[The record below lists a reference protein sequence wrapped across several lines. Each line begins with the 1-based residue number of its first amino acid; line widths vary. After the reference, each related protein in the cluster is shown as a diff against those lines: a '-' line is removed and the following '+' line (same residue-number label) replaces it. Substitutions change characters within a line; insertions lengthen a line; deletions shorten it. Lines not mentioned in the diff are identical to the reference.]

1 MKKSDREAVALVED
15 TEALASQSVE
25 TLGEGVKISEEV
37 VKVIAGIAASE
48 VEGVAGMSG
57 GLVGGIAEMLGRKN
71 LSRGIKVQLGDRQAA
86 LDVFLIVRYGVNIP
100 AVAQRVQ
107 ESVKE
112 AVETMTGLKVTQVNI
127 HVQGVSFGPEEGER
141 EARAH

>member
-1 MKKSDREAVALVED
+1 MSQE
-15 TEALASQSVE
+15 TETVQPQGVE

-37 VKVIAGIAASE
+37 VRIIAGIAASE

-57 GLVGGIAEMLGRKN
+57 GLVGGIAEALGRKN
-71 LSRGIKVQLGDRQAA
+71 LSRGIKVQISDRQAT
-86 LDVFLIVRYGVNIP
+86 LDVFVIVHYGVNIP

-107 ESVKE
+107 ENVKQ
-112 AVETMTGLKVTQVNI
+112 AVETMTGLKVTEVNI
-127 HVQGVSFGPEEGER
+127 HVQGVSFASEEGER